1 MKKKTY
7 ITSDPLNYSYAY
19 EMEYQRDLRSLVKK
33 MTDEVVKKLINV
45 YGKNKES
52 FAMDGAFNNV
62 DDILKELEKKYR
74 DLFTEKGE
82 EYAKKMIMRQ
92 VRYSRTKFKEILKKL
107 YPDKTQPPSIKGS
120 VIPRDLYQDIRAS
133 MLENVSLIKS
143 IQSKYFEQITGS
155 LTRSMQYGGSLA
167 QLKKEILKY
176 DNITQKRANLIA
188 HDQTRK
194 AYMSINLRN
203 MKNSGIQK
211 AMWVHSGGGEPRP
224 YHIAKWDGISGI
236 KDGKP
241 NGLNGFVFDINNPPV
256 IQHQHGKQQE
266 IRGYPA
272 QLVNCKCVLKAVIE
286 LEEI

>member
-1 MKKKTY
+1 MNKKTI

-19 EMEYQRDLRSLVKK
+19 EVDYQRDLSSLVQK
-33 MTDEVVKKLINV
+33 MADDVLNKLLDS
-45 YGKNKES
+45 YAKNKYA
-52 FAMDGAFNNV
+52 FAMDGAFTNV
-62 DDILKELEKKYR
+62 DDILKNLEKKYIE
-74 DLFTEKGE
+74 LFTRKGE

-92 VRYSRTKFKEILKKL
+92 VRYSRSKFKAILKKL
-107 YPDKTQPPSIKGS
+107 YPDKAQPPSIKGS

-133 MLENVSLIKS
+133 LLENVSLIKS

-155 LTRSMQYGGSLA
+155 LTRSMQYGGSIA

-176 DNITQKRANLIA
+176 NGITKKRANLIA

-224 YHIAKWDGISGI
+224 YHIAKWDGVSGK
-236 KDGKP
+236 KDGRP

-272 QLVNCKCVLKAVIE
+272 QLVNCKCILKAVIE
-286 LEEI
+286 FEEI